1 MKNLGLSVMV
11 GLIASLIGR
20 SYKFVTGK
28 VEELLFFMSSGK
40 LLLCWFTLIPFT
52 TFLIVKM
59 LKKQPCASGSGI
71 PQVRKVLSGQLDY
84 DPLKVF
90 LTKFSAGVLSM
101 FCGYSLGTEGPTVQ
115 LGSTVGHFVAKRS
128 REEGKGRKFLIS
140 IGACSAMASA
150 FDAPLA
156 SVAFLVEGLRYRPRL
171 KQTVFLLFFTL
182 VLSNLSGLI
191 FKEETD
197 HHLSSVVIPSNVK
210 AVFVLAVLSTM
221 LGALLTSICVAL
233 TRWKNSKA
241 KISLPISLTLLF
253 AILSP
258 EVLGSGA
265 LLIKTGL
272 SSTLPQS
279 KTILLLFI
287 KSLFTAVC
295 FAAKLPGGL
304 FVPSLALG
312 SMLGMFTGSF
322 FDSGQDLPVLVACG
336 MGCTLTAVLRIP
348 ISSAL
353 LICEMFNQLS
363 LLIAMLPAC
372 LLVEAMMRLLKFKP
386 LYDALELSK
395 PVFGP
400 VSQTEKI

>member
-1 MKNLGLSVMV
+1 MRNLGLSIVV
-11 GLIASLIGR
+11 DLLASFIGR
-20 SYKFVTGK
+20 SYKFITDKIG
-28 VEELLFFMSSGK
+28 EFLFSVFSGK
-40 LLLCWFTLIPFT
+40 LLLCWFASILFV
-52 TFLIVKM
+52 TFLIIGM
-59 LKKQPCASGSGI
+59 LKKQPCASGSGV

-84 DPLKVF
+84 DPLKV
-90 LTKFSAGVLSM
+90 LLVKFSAGILST
-101 FCGYSLGTEGPTVQ
+101 FCGYSLGTEGPTIQ

-128 REEGKGRKFLIS
+128 QEERERRKFFIS

-156 SVAFLVEGLRYRPRL
+156 GVIFVVEGLRYRPRL
-171 KQTVFLLFFTL
+171 NQTVFLLFFTL

-191 FKEETD
+191 FREETD
-197 HHLSSVVIPSNVK
+197 HHLSSVVIPSDVK

-241 KISLPISLTLLF
+241 EIFLPISCTLLL

-265 LLIKTGL
+265 LLIKTVL

-287 KSLFTAVC
+287 KPLFTAIC

-304 FVPSLALG
+304 FVPSLAIG

-353 LICEMFNQLS
+353 LVCEMSNQFN
-363 LLIAMLPAC
+363 LLIVMLPAC
-372 LLVEAMMRLLKFKP
+372 LLVEAIMRLLKFKP
-386 LYDALELSK
+386 LYDALELSRSVFE
-395 PVFGP
+395 PVA
-400 VSQTEKI
+400 QTEKT

>member
-1 MKNLGLSVMV
+1 M
-11 GLIASLIGR
+11 
-20 SYKFVTGK
+20 
-28 VEELLFFMSSGK
+28 EELLFFMSCGK
-40 LLLCWFTLIPFT
+40 LLLCWFTLILFA
-52 TFLIVKM
+52 TFLIIKM

-128 REEGKGRKFLIS
+128 RQGRERRKFFIS
-140 IGACSAMASA
+140 LGACSAMASA

-182 VLSNLSGLI
+182 VLSDLTGLI
-191 FKEETD
+191 FKGET
-197 HHLSSVVIPSNVK
+197 HHPLASVVIPSNVK
-210 AVFVLAVLSTM
+210 VVFILAALSAM
-221 LGALLTSICVAL
+221 LGALLTSICVGL
-233 TRWKNSKA
+233 TRWKSSKA
-241 KISLPISLTLLF
+241 KISLPISCTLLL

-258 EVLGSGA
+258 KVLGSGT
-265 LLIKTGL
+265 LLIKTSL
-272 SSTLPQS
+272 SSTLPQT
-279 KTILLLFI
+279 KTISLLLI
-287 KSLFTAVC
+287 KTLFTAVC

-304 FVPSLALG
+304 FVPSLAIG
-312 SMLGMFTGSF
+312 SMLGMFTSSF
-322 FDSGQDLPVLVACG
+322 FDAGQDLPVLVACS

-353 LICEMFNQLS
+353 LVCEMSNQFN
-363 LLIAMLPAC
+363 LLIVMLPAC
-372 LLVEAMMRLLKFKP
+372 LLVEAIMRLLKFKP
-386 LYDALELSK
+386 LYDALELSRSVFE
-395 PVFGP
+395 PVA
-400 VSQTEKI
+400 QTEKT

>member
-1 MKNLGLSVMV
+1 VRNLGLSIVV
-11 GLIASLIGR
+11 GLTASFIGR

-28 VEELLFFMSSGK
+28 IEELLFFMSSGK

-52 TFLIVKM
+52 TFLIIKM

-90 LTKFSAGVLSM
+90 LIKFSAGVMSV
-101 FCGYSLGTEGPTVQ
+101 FCGYSLGTEGPAVQ

-171 KQTVFLLFFTL
+171 KQTVFLLLFTL

-197 HHLSSVVIPSNVK
+197 HPLASGVIPSNVK

-221 LGALLTSICVAL
+221 LGALLTSIFVGL
-233 TRWKNSKA
+233 NRSKSSKA
-241 KISLPISLTLLF
+241 KISLPMSCTLLF

-272 SSTLPQS
+272 SSTLPQT
-279 KTILLLFI
+279 KTISLLFI

-304 FVPSLALG
+304 FVPSLAIG

-322 FDSGQDLPVLVACG
+322 FDVGQDLPALVACG
-336 MGCTLTAVLRIP
+336 MGCMLTAVLRIP
-348 ISSAL
+348 VSSAL

-363 LLIAMLPAC
+363 LLIVILPAC
-372 LLVEAMMRLLKFKP
+372 LLVEAIMRLLKFKP
-386 LYDALELSK
+386 LYDALELPT
-395 PVFGP
+395 PVFEP
-400 VSQTEKI
+400 VTQAEKI